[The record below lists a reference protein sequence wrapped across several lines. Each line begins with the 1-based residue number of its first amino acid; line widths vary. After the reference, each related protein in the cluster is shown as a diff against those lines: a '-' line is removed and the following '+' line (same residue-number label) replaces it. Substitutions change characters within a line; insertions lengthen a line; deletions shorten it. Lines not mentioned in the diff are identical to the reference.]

1 MVGKWV
7 ENPIKSIKNDQ
18 KRSQQSENGSR
29 KFEKKTKKR
38 KIDGASN
45 PVAKIDEKSSM
56 NSSDEIIR

>member
-29 KFEKKTKKR
+29 KFEKKTNFERVKLRQKFKNIVR
-38 KIDGASN
+38 MHHHQTG
-45 PVAKIDEKSSM
+45 PH
-56 NSSDEIIR
+56 